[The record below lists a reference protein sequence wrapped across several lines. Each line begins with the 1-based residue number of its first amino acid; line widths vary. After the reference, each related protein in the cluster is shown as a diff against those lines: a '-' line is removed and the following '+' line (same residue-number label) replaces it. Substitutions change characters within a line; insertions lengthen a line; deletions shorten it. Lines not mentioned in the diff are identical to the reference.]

1 MDTQKIGNL
10 LAELRRENHLTQEQ
24 LGEKL
29 GVSNK
34 TISRW
39 ETGNY
44 MPPVD
49 ALFALSGLYQ
59 ISINEIL
66 SGQRLKDEDYKANA
80 EENMTAVLEDM
91 ENSRK
96 AAMKH
101 WKRVFY
107 GFLIGSTV
115 TTLLIITIVSQTL
128 LFSTDGPRLAGVA
141 VLLLSLLMMVAT
153 NTLTFCLYVSQTDKL

>member
-1 MDTQKIGNL
+1 MDTQKIGSL

-24 LGEKL
+24 LGEKI

-49 ALFALSGLYQ
+49 ALLALSGLYQ

-66 SGQRLKDEDYKANA
+66 SGQRLKDEEYKANA

-91 ENSRK
+91 ENSRE

-107 GFLIGSTV
+107 GFLTGSTAA
-115 TTLLIITIVSQTL
+115 TLLIIAIVSQTM
-128 LFSTDGPRLAGVA
+128 LFSTDGLRLAGAA